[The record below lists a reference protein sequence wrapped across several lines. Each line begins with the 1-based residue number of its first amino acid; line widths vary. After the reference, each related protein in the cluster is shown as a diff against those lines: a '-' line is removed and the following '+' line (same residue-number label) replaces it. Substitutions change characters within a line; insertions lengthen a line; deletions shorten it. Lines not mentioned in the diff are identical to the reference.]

1 MNIKEVMKVAV
12 VGLGSRGS
20 TLIPDAILP
29 AAEDYGIEIAAVL
42 DIYQDRTKQGADITE
57 EQTGKRPK
65 EAASYEEILT
75 DPDIDAVIITAAWEP
90 HIPMAIA
97 AMKAGK
103 YAAFE
108 VGGAYSVEDCWQLVH
123 TYEETGIPCM
133 LLENCCY
140 DKRELMTLR
149 MVREGLFGSIVHCS
163 GGYCHDLREEI
174 AYGRENRHYRL
185 RNYMNRN
192 CENYPTHELGPIAK
206 LLDINNGNRMLTLTS
221 TASSAKGLH
230 DYVLRKKGAA
240 DPLTDVPFAQGDVV
254 TTVIKCTGGQTI
266 TLTLDT
272 TLPRTYS
279 RGFTV
284 RGTRGAYFGET
295 DSIFLDGQH
304 NEYEFKGKALWGNA
318 AEFEE
323 AWQHPLWK
331 TYDPRGGH
339 GGIDFL
345 VLSAFFEA
353 FRAGTRPPIDV
364 YDAAAWMSITAL
376 SEASIAKGSLPVEIP
391 DFTRGKWYMRN
402 DIDGG
407 LKFNLDRTDM
417 FDGLYQKQ

>member
-1 MNIKEVMKVAV
+1 MKEIMKTAV
-12 VGLGSRGS
+12 VGIGSRGS
-20 TLIPDAILP
+20 SLISDTILP
-29 AAEDYGIEIAAVL
+29 AGEEFGVEIAAVL
-42 DIYQDRTKQGADITE
+42 DAYRDRTKLGADIVE
-57 EQTGKRPK
+57 ERTGKRPR
-65 EAASYEEILT
+65 EAASYEEILA

-90 HIPMAIA
+90 HIDLAVK

-108 VGGAYSVEDCWQLVH
+108 VGGAYSVEDCWRLVH
-123 TYEETGIPCM
+123 TFEETGVPCM

-149 MVREGLFGSIVHCS
+149 MVREGLFGEIVHAG

-174 AYGRENRHYRL
+174 AFGRENRHYRL

-206 LLDINNGNRMLTLTS
+206 VLDINNGNRMMTLTS

-230 DYVLRKKGAA
+230 DYVLRKKGTD
-240 DPLTDVPFAQGDVV
+240 DPLADVDFLQGDVV
-254 TTVIKCTGGQTI
+254 TTVIKCAKGQTI

-295 DSIFLDGQH
+295 DSIFLDGTH
-304 NEYEFKGKALWGNA
+304 NAFEFRGKALWGNA
-318 AEFEE
+318 AEYEE
-323 AWQHPLWK
+323 AYQHPLWK
-331 TYDPRGGH
+331 EYDPRGGH

-345 VLSAFFEA
+345 VICAFFEA
-353 FRAGTRPPIDV
+353 LRAGTRPPIDV

-376 SEASIAKGSLPVEIP
+376 SEISIAQGGAPVEIP
-391 DFTRGKWYMRN
+391 DFTRGKWYMRG
-402 DIDGG
+402 DIDGS
-407 LKFNLDRTDM
+407 LRFNLDRTDV
-417 FDGLYQKQ
+417 FEGLYQKK